1 MGKQSIDWIGVVTK
15 HIKARKAKGESAGVK
30 DVVDD
35 ARKEWNTIK
44 AGTHSQYVKGKVTRK
59 SKKRKTKKNKRS
71 SSKSSSGGV
80 SDILSACKLCS
91 KCTKKVK
98 KHFKNSRGGSSG
110 GSVSEDGSGEPD
122 ADHAV

>member
-1 MGKQSIDWIGVVTK
+1 MGKKPIDWIGVVTN

-35 ARKEWNTIK
+35 ARKDWNAIK
-44 AGTHSQYVKGKVTRK
+44 AGTHPQYVKGKVARK

-80 SDILSACKLCS
+80 SDILSSCKLCS

-98 KHFKNSRGGSSG
+98 KHFKNSRGGSG
-110 GSVSEDGSGEPD
+110 AEDESGE